1 TSLSFLQ
8 QCPPIKPNFLQFHFC
23 NSRQLTTITVNIK
36 PYFFNSSNFPPK
48 FSSSCTKFNSPIS
61 ILHDS
66 SDLDSIFPQF
76 PNPNFL
82 TLLKSFLPGGTWWNL
97 RDSQP
102 LVAPPSN
109 SPLSKLIVFYALRR
123 IWGLIS
129 RDKLVVFSAFASLT
143 IAAIAEISI
152 PNLLAVCIFSA
163 QNGEN
168 SVFYRSSQL
177 LVMLC
182 ITSGVCSG
190 IRGYCFGVANMI
202 LVTRLRETLYSV
214 ILHQDVSFF
223 DTEAVGTLS
232 SRLGSD
238 CQRLSRVIGND
249 LHLIFRNILQGGGA
263 LLNLVM
269 LSQPLALSALAICFI
284 LSAIF
289 LVYGP
294 YQKKAAKVTQD
305 LEACANEVRIKLLSN
320 YESFICS
327 LLRLYQHWLNKLI
340 FVNTRESA
348 AYGLWNLSFAT
359 LYRSTQII
367 AVIFG
372 GLSVIAGQLSSEQLT
387 KYILY
392 CEWLIYATWRLADSC
407 SSLLQSVG
415 ASEKLFQL
423 MDLRPSC
430 QFSCKGF
437 EVQQLRGDIE
447 FVKVSFRYPTRTQA
461 LVVDSVSMH
470 LRANEVIAIV
480 GPSGSGK
487 STLAK
492 LLLRLYEPA
501 DGEILVDGYHL
512 KDVDVK
518 WLRRK
523 IGYVGQ
529 EPRLFHM
536 DVKSNITYGCHGDI
550 IWEDVEW
557 AAKLAHA
564 HDFILSLP
572 KGYDTLIDDDVL
584 SGGQKQRIAIA
595 RAILRNPAILVLDEP
610 TSALDTE
617 SEQYITEVL
626 NSLRLQFRK
635 TIIIITHRLST
646 VTTADRIYVMDGGK
660 IVEMVKPP
668 SLARPKL
675 TQGPVFCYAKCHA
688 RPNSHRTWTAA
699 VSGSCSA
706 ALVWWLA
713 VEDIQLI

>member
-1 TSLSFLQ
+1 MTLLSFLQ
-8 QCPPIKPNFLQFHFC
+8 FPPIKPNFLHFHSP
-23 NSRQLTTITVNIK
+23 NSRQLNHNSTITIK
-36 PYFFNSSNFPPK
+36 PYFFNSSNLPPK
-48 FSSSCTKFNSPIS
+48 FPNSSIKSNSPIS
-61 ILHDS
+61 IPHNSPNLHS
-66 SDLDSIFPQF
+66 NFPQF
-76 PNPNFL
+76 PNPNFFTFL
-82 TLLKSFLPGGTWWNL
+82 RSILPGGTWWNL
-97 RDSQP
+97 RHSQP
-102 LVAPPSN
+102 LTPPSPIPP
-109 SPLSKLIVFYALRR
+109 SSTPITVFYALRR
-123 IWGLIS
+123 IWGFIAH
-129 RDKLVVFSAFASLT
+129 DKLVVFSAFASLT

-152 PNLLAVCIFSA
+152 PSLLAVCIFSA

-168 SVFYRSSQL
+168 LVFYRSSQL

-182 ITSGVCSG
+182 LTSGVCSG
-190 IRGYCFGVANMI
+190 IRGYCFGIANMI
-202 LVTRLRETLYSV
+202 LVKRLRESLYSV
-214 ILHQDVSFF
+214 ILYQDVSFF

-263 LLNLVM
+263 LLNLLM
-269 LSQPLALSALAICFI
+269 LSQPLALSALGICFI

-294 YQKKAAKVTQD
+294 YQKKVAKVTQE
-305 LEACANEVRIKLLSN
+305 LEACANEASRET
-320 YESFICS
+320 YS
-327 LLRLYQHWLNKLI
+327 LLNTVRVCGTETDEFRRYQHWLNKLM
-340 FVNTRESA
+340 FVNIRESA
-348 AYGLWNLSFAT
+348 AYGLWNLSFST

-372 GLSVIAGQLSSEQLT
+372 GLSVVAGQLSSEQLT

-423 MDLRPSC
+423 MDLRPSG

-447 FVKVSFRYPTRTQA
+447 FVRVSFRYPTRTQA

-518 WLRRK
+518 WIRRK

-529 EPRLFHM
+529 EPRLFRM

-550 IWEDVEW
+550 TCEDVEW

-564 HDFILSLP
+564 HNFILSLP

-595 RAILRNPAILVLDEP
+595 RAILRNPTILILDEP

-617 SEQYITEVL
+617 SEQYIIVIYSC
-626 NSLRLQFRK
+626 NS
-635 TIIIITHRLST
+635 
-646 VTTADRIYVMDGGK
+646 
-660 IVEMVKPP
+660 
-668 SLARPKL
+668 
-675 TQGPVFCYAKCHA
+675 
-688 RPNSHRTWTAA
+688 
-699 VSGSCSA
+699 
-706 ALVWWLA
+706 
-713 VEDIQLI
+713 